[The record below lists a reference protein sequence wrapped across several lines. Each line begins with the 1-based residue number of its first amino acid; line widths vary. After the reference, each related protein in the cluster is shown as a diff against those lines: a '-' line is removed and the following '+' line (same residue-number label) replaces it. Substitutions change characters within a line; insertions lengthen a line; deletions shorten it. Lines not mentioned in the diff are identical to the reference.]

1 MKDYDRADARNKLV
15 GLGRDY
21 DSEEDQQ
28 RERESQDYEKDY
40 HRNPES
46 HKNDKVASHEE
57 LRGYDKDSTDGKD
70 TSAPQL
76 KKADSNNKMDF
87 SKQTKET
94 HEKVNSETLN
104 SSINDAESTNDV
116 NSAKVAALKAAELGE
131 GKHEPVVLEGLDT
144 CPLTKRKSHFGVTK
158 RTALTEESSSC
169 WDFHL
174 FSNQESQEK
183 FNRLMV
189 ISILQLFY
197 NHVPCTQIGH
207 EACKSSSKEIH
218 ADLEKQYTAG
228 LRRRD
233 GRT

>member
-76 KKADSNNKMDF
+76 KKADSNNKMDLYGWEDLVPRRKYNEWEGNAVDEVPSSS

-94 HEKVNSETLN
+94 HEKVNSETMN

-116 NSAKVAALKAAELGE
+116 NSAKVAALKAAELVKKNLVGF
-131 GKHEPVVLEGLDT
+131 GGVGYLSTDQKKK
-144 CPLTKRKSHFGVTK
+144 PLWRNKKNST
-158 RTALTEESSSC
+158 
-169 WDFHL
+169 
-174 FSNQESQEK
+174 
-183 FNRLMV
+183 
-189 ISILQLFY
+189 Y
-197 NHVPCTQIGH
+197 
-207 EACKSSSKEIH
+207 
-218 ADLEKQYTAG
+218 
-228 LRRRD
+228 
-233 GRT
+233 